1 MKGKFI
7 TLTGAALTLALTS
20 NIAAAQSTKF
30 PELSQ
35 NQQNQETTTSPP
47 EIKLSP
53 EGKKIL
59 CEYFPLNSRCQGA
72 SSNTT
77 TPDSTTP
84 DSTTTPAPD
93 STTPDSTT
101 TPAPDSSSPT
111 QITPAPDSTIPAPD
125 SSSPTQMTP
134 APDSTTPAPDSSSP
148 TQITPGSGSGT
159 GTGQ

>member
-1 MKGKFI
+1 MKGRFL
-7 TLTGAALTLALTS
+7 TLTGTALTLALTS
-20 NIAAAQSTKF
+20 NIAAAQITKF

-35 NQQNQETTTSPP
+35 QQTETTGTPP

-77 TPDSTTP
+77 TPDSTTTPAPDSTTPAP

-93 STTPDSTT
+93 STTP
-101 TPAPDSSSPT
+101 APDSTSPT
-111 QITPAPDSTIPAPD
+111 QITPAPDSTV
-125 SSSPTQMTP
+125 P
-134 APDSTTPAPDSSSP
+134 APDSTTPAPDSTSP
-148 TQITPGSGSGT
+148 TQITPA
-159 GTGQ
+159 